1 MIISWNLRG
10 LNKASKI
17 REVSSRLFLLKPHI
31 VVMLETRVKNNKAG
45 NVRDKLKLKDKYLD
59 NYVKHNNGRIWVY
72 WDDNIVDIQEVK
84 CTAQLIHCKVYDATG
99 YFMQWLTA
107 IYGFNYLEQCRDL
120 WHDLEAI
127 NKTQQGP

>member
-45 NVRDKLKLKDKYLD
+45 NVRDKFKLKGKYLD

-84 CTAQLIHCKVYDATG
+84 CTAQLIHYKVYDATG
-99 YFMQWLTA
+99 YFMQWLTT